1 MNSEHLTLR
10 LRLIPLRFK
19 TMVFRFPEQ
28 VITAGTLKDCI
39 RLRGLPYE
47 ADVEQILNFLGEHGK
62 NIVEHGIHMV
72 VNSQVRK
79 CKNGSFPASFFIFVF
94 STVISKTCSEYK
106 ILPMT
111 GFEPRT
117 SGIRSDWS
125 ANWATN
131 WACKCTYSCMHFE
144 WKSYGGSLVEG
155 VEGQFHFGLMVRKIW
170 ILTCIEYLLFWTFI
184 STSAFHLGGWYEPS
198 SPSTNGL
205 LHERANADNII

>member
-72 VNSQVRK
+72 VNSQV
-79 CKNGSFPASFFIFVF
+79 G
-94 STVISKTCSEYK
+94 
-106 ILPMT
+106 
-111 GFEPRT
+111 
-117 SGIRSDWS
+117 
-125 ANWATN
+125 
-131 WACKCTYSCMHFE
+131 
-144 WKSYGGSLVEG
+144 
-155 VEGQFHFGLMVRKIW
+155 
-170 ILTCIEYLLFWTFI
+170 
-184 STSAFHLGGWYEPS
+184 
-198 SPSTNGL
+198 
-205 LHERANADNII
+205 